1 MLTVKGL
8 IFDLDGVITDSAEYH
23 YQAWKNLAEKLGI
36 QIDREFNEQLKG
48 ISRMDSLERILVYG
62 NVADQ
67 YSEAEKEILAAE
79 KNNEYVELIKD
90 ITPKD
95 LLPGIGQLLH
105 EAKAAGIKLALA
117 SASKNGPMIL
127 ARLEIAALFEQVVD
141 PSLLA
146 KGKPDPEIFMRGA
159 EQLALSPEVCVGIE
173 DAEAGISAINA
184 AGMFSVGV
192 GDEESMKAANYRVRD
207 TSELTLAKIIQAW
220 ENK

>member
-36 QIDREFNEQLKG
+36 KIDREFNEQLKG

-95 LLPGIGQLLH
+95 LLPGINTLLH
-105 EAKAAGIKLALA
+105 EAKAAGLKLALA

-127 ARLEIAALFEQVVD
+127 KRLEIAELFEQVVD

-146 KGKPDPEIFMRGA
+146 MGKPDPEIFMRGA

-192 GDEESMKAANYRVRD
+192 GDEDSMKAANYRVKA
-207 TSELTLAKIIQAW
+207 TSELTLANIIQAW